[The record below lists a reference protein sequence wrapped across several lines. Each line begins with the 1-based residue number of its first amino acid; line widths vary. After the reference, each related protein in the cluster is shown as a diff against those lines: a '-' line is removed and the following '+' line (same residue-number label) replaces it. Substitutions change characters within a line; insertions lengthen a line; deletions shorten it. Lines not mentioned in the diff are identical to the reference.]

1 MQPTPSPTQPQMN
14 NAQDMLR
21 QGRGWTIAQQVP
33 PPQSG
38 YAPINQA
45 ISSIGNVSRPGMFD
59 NLNQPLGQMF
69 SPGQYRGR

>member
-1 MQPTPSPTQPQMN
+1 
-14 NAQDMLR
+14 
-21 QGRGWTIAQQVP
+21 VP

-45 ISSIGNVSRPGMFD
+45 IYDIGNASRPGMFD